1 MERKNMKKEKRIEN
15 LKPFEKGKVSRDQAV
30 EAGRKGGLASVEA
43 KKKKKKLR
51 ELCEIFGELP
61 IYSDKAKKLMEEMGI
76 SPEDMTNK
84 MAAVVGVFKKAAAGD
99 VQAFNAIRDI
109 LGEKP
114 KDEVESKVATSV
126 TVNYVKSGAKFANS
140 EDEVND
146 ERK

>member
-1 MERKNMKKEKRIEN
+1 
-15 LKPFEKGKVSRDQAV
+15 
-30 EAGRKGGLASVEA
+30 
-43 KKKKKKLR
+43 
-51 ELCEIFGELP
+51 
-61 IYSDKAKKLMEEMGI
+61 MEEMGI

>member
-1 MERKNMKKEKRIEN
+1 M
-15 LKPFEKGKVSRDQAV
+15 

-61 IYSDKAKKLMEEMGI
+61 VYSDKAKKLMEEMGV
-76 SPEDMTNK
+76 SEEDMTNK
-84 MAAVVGVFKKAAAGD
+84 MAAVIGVFKKAAAGD

-109 LGEKP
+109 IGEKP
-114 KDEVESKVATSV
+114 KDEVDSKVATNV
-126 TVNYVKSGAKFANS
+126 TVNYVKSGAKFASS